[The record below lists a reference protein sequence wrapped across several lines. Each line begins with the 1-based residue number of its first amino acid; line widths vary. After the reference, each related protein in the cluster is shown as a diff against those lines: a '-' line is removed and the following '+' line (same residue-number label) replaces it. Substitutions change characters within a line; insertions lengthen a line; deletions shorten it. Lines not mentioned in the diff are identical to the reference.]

1 MTYRWWTQA
10 SVDAL
15 LAEDA
20 PYGDLTT
27 ESLGLTARRARLAM
41 SMRADATLCGVELAQ
56 DLFRTAGAPAEISA
70 ATGARVPAGETFL
83 MAEGAAGPI
92 FRAWKVAQTLVEY
105 LSGIA
110 TLTAGIVAAARA
122 VHPDVAVVTTRKT
135 LPGAKAQMIAAI
147 RAGGAFPHRLGL
159 SETLLLFPEHQ
170 AFLSGA
176 AAGVEALRRAAPEKK
191 VVVEVKTLEEVAH
204 VLAARPDVLQCEKM
218 TPEEIAAAARL
229 VAQHAPETKVAAAGG
244 VNLAN
249 AAAYAA
255 AGAHVLV
262 TSAPY
267 WAKPAD
273 VKVVIAPA

>member
-1 MTYRWWTQA
+1 MTYTWWTQA
-10 SVDAL
+10 TLDAL
-15 LAEDA
+15 LAEDV

-27 ESLGLTARRARLAM
+27 EALALSQAPARLTMAM
-41 SMRADATLCGVELAQ
+41 RSESTLCGVEVAQ
-56 DLFRTAGAPAEISA
+56 ALFRTAGGTADILR
-70 ATGARVPAGETFL
+70 ATGARVPAGETIL
-83 MAEGAAGPI
+83 MAQGEAGAI
-92 FRAWKVAQTLVEY
+92 FKAWKVAQTLVEY

-110 TLTAGIVAAARA
+110 TLTADIIAAARKVA
-122 VHPDVAVVTTRKT
+122 PDVAVVTTRKT

-170 AFLSGA
+170 AFLTDA
-176 AAGVEALRRAAPEKK
+176 AAGVALLRRAAPEKK
-191 VVVEVKTLEEVAH
+191 VVVEVKTPEEVEKVLPAH
-204 VLAARPDVLQCEKM
+204 PDVLQCEKM
-218 TPEEIAAAARL
+218 TPDEIRVVAALVAAR
-229 VAQHAPETKVAAAGG
+229 APATKVAAAGG
-244 VNLAN
+244 VNLQN

-273 VKVVIAPA
+273 VKVVITPA

>member
-10 SVDAL
+10 TLDEL

-27 ESLGLTARRARLAM
+27 EALALTGAAARLTMA
-41 SMRADATLCGVELAQ
+41 MRADATVCGTEVAEA
-56 DLFRTAGAPAEISA
+56 LFRTAGATANLL
-70 ATGARVPAGETFL
+70 ATSGERVPAGETIL
-83 MAEGAAGPI
+83 MAEGEAGPI

-122 VHPDVAVVTTRKT
+122 VAPDVAVVTTRKT
-135 LPGAKAQMIAAI
+135 FPGAKAQMIAAI

-170 AFLSGA
+170 VFLTDP
-176 AAGVEALRRAAPEKK
+176 AAGIRTLRRAAPEKK
-191 VVVEVKTLEEVAH
+191 VVVEVKTPDEVEKVLPAH
-204 VLAARPDVLQCEKM
+204 PDVLQCEKM
-218 TPEEIAAAARL
+218 TPDDIRIVAARVAEIAPA
-229 VAQHAPETKVAAAGG
+229 TKVAAAGG
-244 VNLAN
+244 VNLQN

-273 VKVVIAPA
+273 VKVVISPA

>member
-1 MTYRWWTQA
+1 MTYKWWTQA

-27 ESLGLTARRARLAM
+27 ESLALTGRKARLTMA
-41 SMRADATLCGVELAQ
+41 MRADATLCGVELAR
-56 DLFRTAGAPAEISA
+56 DLFLTAGAEADVLAVTSTRA
-70 ATGARVPAGETFL
+70 PAGETIL
-83 MAEGAAGPI
+83 MAQGTAGPI

-110 TLTAGIVAAARA
+110 TLTADIVAAARA
-122 VHPDVAVVTTRKT
+122 VAPDIAVVTTRKT

-170 AFLSGA
+170 AFLTDP
-176 AAGVEALRRAAPEKK
+176 AAGVAALRRAAPEKK
-191 VVVEVKTLEEVAH
+191 VVVEVKTLDEVDA
-204 VLAARPDVLQCEKM
+204 VLPAYPDVLQCEKM
-218 TPEEIAAAARL
+218 TPADIAEVTRRVAAR
-229 VAQHAPETKVAAAGG
+229 APETKVAAAGG

-273 VKVVIAPA
+273 VKVVISPA